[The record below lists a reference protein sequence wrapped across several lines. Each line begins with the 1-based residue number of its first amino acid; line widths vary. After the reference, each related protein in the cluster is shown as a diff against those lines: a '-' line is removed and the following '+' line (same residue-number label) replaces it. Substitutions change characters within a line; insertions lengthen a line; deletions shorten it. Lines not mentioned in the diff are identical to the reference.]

1 MAGWQPTWNPSSSA
15 GCHLNPMYNEPG
27 LGSGA
32 SYGSGYPTAAA
43 VGQGMQGMQPSMAL
57 AGAMLLPDVQN
68 KVKIVNSTPGHLVLG
83 FHAFTLA
90 AMQVE
95 INAQMPLFHMPSR

>member
-1 MAGWQPTWNPSSSA
+1 
-15 GCHLNPMYNEPG
+15 MYNEPG

-43 VGQGMQGMQPSMAL
+43 VGQGMQPSMAL

-68 KVKIVNSTPGHLVLG
+68 KGKVVNATPGHLVLG
-83 FHAFTLA
+83 CHALTLA

-95 INAQMPLFHMPSR
+95 INAHMPLFHMPSR